1 MVRLRQTS
9 TIPQKASS
17 VVFSVLVRKRWT
29 WSEVETFVTDLYLDL
44 VLLKV
49 EAATFLTLSL
59 LPHTV
64 SSLGPH
70 RTGGGLQGHEGGP
83 SYARIMRR
91 EAGGLGGRDISVTR
105 SSFGRLWLSPRM
117 RKSSPDHSPPAPPPP
132 PTTRT
137 RGLAIFSSCMPSLKL
152 QQPSAVAGLGGDP
165 GVQRNPPFLA
175 KMNLAHGGVCSLSNR
190 RRRYY
195 YNNVCRE
202 ARRSIFRRGSSTLR
216 GEFAP
221 RRNSSRMISTQ
232 ALCMSTC

>member
-83 SYARIMRR
+83 SYAQRSRG
-91 EAGGLGGRDISVTR
+91 AGRAGY
-105 SSFGRLWLSPRM
+105 LS
-117 RKSSPDHSPPAPPPP
+117 HAIEFWPALAF
-132 PTTRT
+132 TTH
-137 RGLAIFSSCMPSLKL
+137 A
-152 QQPSAVAGLGGDP
+152 
-165 GVQRNPPFLA
+165 
-175 KMNLAHGGVCSLSNR
+175 
-190 RRRYY
+190 
-195 YNNVCRE
+195 
-202 ARRSIFRRGSSTLR
+202 
-216 GEFAP
+216 
-221 RRNSSRMISTQ
+221 
-232 ALCMSTC
+232 